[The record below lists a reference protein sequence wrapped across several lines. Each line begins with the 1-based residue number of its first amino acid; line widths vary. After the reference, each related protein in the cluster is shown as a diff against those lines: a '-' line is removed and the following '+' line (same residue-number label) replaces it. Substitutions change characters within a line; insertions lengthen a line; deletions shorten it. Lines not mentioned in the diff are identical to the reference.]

1 MKNIL
6 NQLGSTPFNDAIDP
20 ITGASNKAIGAIE
33 PIQRQVADPTVSL
46 GEGGLPIENP
56 TDLNFNNGA
65 REMGVMMYG
74 GNKARGIK

>member
-1 MKNIL
+1 MML
-6 NQLGSTPFNDAIDP
+6 STQLLVRT
-20 ITGASNKAIGAIE
+20 NKAIGAIE

-46 GEGGLPIENP
+46 GDGGLPIENP